1 MQHGHGAHADL
12 PCTIDGQ
19 TKGDAMSRRDHATKI
34 IKISALK
41 NSLSRVVNA
50 VSSDEARVLV
60 EKNGVPVAAIVSVSD
75 LIKLVDIERLNRDQ
89 EDEAPW
95 AVVDRMREAFKDV
108 PDEEIERET
117 DRIIARIRAEN
128 RAAREA
134 AAREAMAAAG

>member
-1 MQHGHGAHADL
+1 MGHRG
-12 PCTIDGQ
+12 
-19 TKGDAMSRRDHATKI
+19 RATKL

-50 VSSDEARVLV
+50 VSNDEARVLV

-75 LIKLVDIERLNRDQ
+75 LRKLVDIERLNRNQ
-89 EDEAPW
+89 EDEDPW
-95 AVVDRMREAFKDV
+95 AVIDRMREAFKDV

-134 AAREAMAAAG
+134 AAREALAATG

>member
-1 MQHGHGAHADL
+1 MGG
-12 PCTIDGQ
+12 
-19 TKGDAMSRRDHATKI
+19 RERATRI

-41 NSLSRVVNA
+41 NELSRVMNA

-75 LIKLVDIERLNRDQ
+75 LSKLVDIERLNRDQ
-89 EDEAPW
+89 VAEDPW
-95 AVVDRMREAFKDV
+95 AVIDRMREAFKDV

-128 RAAREA
+128 RAARE
-134 AAREAMAAAG
+134 REALAAAG